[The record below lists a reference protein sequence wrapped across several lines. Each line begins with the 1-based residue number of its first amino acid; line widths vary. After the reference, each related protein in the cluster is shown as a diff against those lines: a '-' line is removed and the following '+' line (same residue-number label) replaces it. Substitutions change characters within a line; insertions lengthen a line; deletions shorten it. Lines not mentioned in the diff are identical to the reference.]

1 MQKKWIRVYFYWN
14 NEPKKSNNIM
24 SSIYKHLSMDLTDF
38 NNNYW
43 NNLPEK
49 VIKEQKSGFLLGDF
63 KISFP
68 SAFIPEDKFME
79 LRKYL
84 FVPPE
89 EVHWIIMFTIQ
100 SMNFWILLHQTLFYH
115 TLCSQLELLA
125 TQKQQSTI
133 YLQM

>member
-1 MQKKWIRVYFYWN
+1 
-14 NEPKKSNNIM
+14 
-24 SSIYKHLSMDLTDF
+24 MDLTDL

-49 VIKEQKSGFLLGDF
+49 VLKEQKSGFLLGDF

-84 FVPPE
+84 FVLPE